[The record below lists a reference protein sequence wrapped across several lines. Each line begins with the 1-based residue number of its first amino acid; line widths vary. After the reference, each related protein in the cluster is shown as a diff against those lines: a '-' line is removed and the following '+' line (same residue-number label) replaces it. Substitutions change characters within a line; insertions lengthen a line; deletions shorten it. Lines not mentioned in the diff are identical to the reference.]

1 MKKIIN
7 GSLILFSVML
17 LGACT
22 TTTNTEST
30 QSESMVESS
39 NSMSTTKEEE
49 SVTIFTATVE
59 SVMELETHE
68 SAVQILLIDVEAV
81 QDSENATTSFNDG
94 VTINVDPAT
103 LDFNFNDL
111 KAGDKLKVSLDH
123 PAIMTMSIPPQ
134 IPGNSILSVELVK

>member
-1 MKKIIN
+1 MN

-22 TTTNTEST
+22 TTDTEST
-30 QSESMVESS
+30 KSELMVEST
-39 NSMSTTKEEE
+39 NSMSTTREEKI
-49 SVTIFTATVE
+49 VTIFTARIE

-68 SAVQILLIDVEAV
+68 SAVQILLTDVEAV

>member
-1 MKKIIN
+1 MN

-22 TTTNTEST
+22 TTDTDST
-30 QSESMVESS
+30 KSELMVEST
-39 NSMSTTKEEE
+39 NSMSTTREEKI
-49 SVTIFTATVE
+49 VTIFTARIE

-94 VTINVDPAT
+94 VAINVDPAT

>member
-1 MKKIIN
+1 MN

-22 TTTNTEST
+22 TTDTDST
-30 QSESMVESS
+30 KSELMVEST
-39 NSMSTTKEEE
+39 NSMSTTREEE
-49 SVTIFTATVE
+49 IVTIFTARIE

-94 VTINVDPAT
+94 VAINVDPAT

-134 IPGNSILSVELVK
+134 ISGNSILSVELVK

>member
-1 MKKIIN
+1 MN

-22 TTTNTEST
+22 TITDTEST
-30 QSESMVESS
+30 VEST

-49 SVTIFTATVE
+49 IVTIFTATVE
-59 SVMELETHE
+59 SVTELETHE
-68 SAVQILLIDVEAV
+68 SAVQIFLTDVEAV

>member
-30 QSESMVESS
+30 QSESMVESN

-49 SVTIFTATVE
+49 IVTIFIATVE
-59 SVMELETHE
+59 SVTELETQE
-68 SAVQILLIDVEAV
+68 SAVQILLTDVEAV

-94 VTINVDPAT
+94 VAINVDPTT
-103 LDFNFNDL
+103 LDFDFNDL

>member
-1 MKKIIN
+1 MN

-22 TTTNTEST
+22 TITDTEST
-30 QSESMVESS
+30 VEST

-59 SVMELETHE
+59 SVTELETQE
-68 SAVQILLIDVEAV
+68 SAVQILLTDVEAV

-94 VTINVDPAT
+94 VAINVDPAT

>member
-1 MKKIIN
+1 MN

-22 TTTNTEST
+22 TTDTDST
-30 QSESMVESS
+30 KSELMVEST
-39 NSMSTTKEEE
+39 NSMSTTREEE
-49 SVTIFTATVE
+49 IVTIFTARIE

-94 VTINVDPAT
+94 VAINVDPAT

-123 PAIMTMSIPPQ
+123 PAIITMSIPPQ

>member
-1 MKKIIN
+1 MN

-22 TTTNTEST
+22 TTDTDST
-30 QSESMVESS
+30 KSELMVEST
-39 NSMSTTKEEE
+39 NSMSTTREEE
-49 SVTIFTATVE
+49 IVTIFTARIE

-94 VTINVDPAT
+94 VAINVDPTT
-103 LDFNFNDL
+103 LDFDFNDL

>member
-22 TTTNTEST
+22 TTDTEST
-30 QSESMVESS
+30 KSELMVEST
-39 NSMSTTKEEE
+39 NSMSTTREEE
-49 SVTIFTATVE
+49 IVTIFTARIE

-94 VTINVDPAT
+94 VAINVDPAT

>member
-1 MKKIIN
+1 MN

-22 TTTNTEST
+22 TTDTDST
-30 QSESMVESS
+30 KSELMVEST
-39 NSMSTTKEEE
+39 NSMSTTREEKI
-49 SVTIFTATVE
+49 VTIFTARIE

>member
-22 TTTNTEST
+22 TTTET
-30 QSESMVESS
+30 ESMVESS

-49 SVTIFTATVE
+49 IVTIFTATVE
-59 SVMELETHE
+59 SVTELETHE

-94 VTINVDPAT
+94 VAINVYPAT

-123 PAIMTMSIPPQ
+123 PTIMTMSIPPQ

>member
-22 TTTNTEST
+22 TTNTEST
-30 QSESMVESS
+30 QSESMVESN

-49 SVTIFTATVE
+49 IVTIFTATVE
-59 SVMELETHE
+59 SVTELETQE
-68 SAVQILLIDVEAV
+68 SAVQILLTDVEAV

-94 VTINVDPAT
+94 VAINVDPAT
-103 LDFNFNDL
+103 LDFDFNDL
-111 KAGDKLKVSLDH
+111 KSGDKLKVSLDH

>member
-22 TTTNTEST
+22 TTTETEST
-30 QSESMVESS
+30 VEST

-49 SVTIFTATVE
+49 IVTIFTATVE
-59 SVMELETHE
+59 SVTELETQE
-68 SAVQILLIDVEAV
+68 SAVQIFLTDVEAV

-103 LDFNFNDL
+103 LDFDFNDL

-134 IPGNSILSVELVK
+134 VPGNSILSVELVK

>member
-7 GSLILFSVML
+7 GSLILFSVIL
-17 LGACT
+17 LGAC

-49 SVTIFTATVE
+49 IVTIFTATVE
-59 SVMELETHE
+59 SVTELETQE
-68 SAVQILLIDVEAV
+68 SAVQILLTDVEAV

-94 VTINVDPAT
+94 VAINVDPTT
-103 LDFNFNDL
+103 LDFDFNDL

>member
-1 MKKIIN
+1 MN

-17 LGACT
+17 LGACKT
-22 TTTNTEST
+22 TDTDST
-30 QSESMVESS
+30 KSELMVEST
-39 NSMSTTKEEE
+39 NSMSTTREEE
-49 SVTIFTATVE
+49 IVTIFTARIE

>member
-1 MKKIIN
+1 MN

-22 TTTNTEST
+22 TTDTEST
-30 QSESMVESS
+30 KSELMVEST
-39 NSMSTTKEEE
+39 NSMSTTREEKI
-49 SVTIFTATVE
+49 VTIFTARIE
-59 SVMELETHE
+59 SVTELETHA

-94 VTINVDPAT
+94 VAINVDPAT

>member
-1 MKKIIN
+1 MN

-22 TTTNTEST
+22 TTDTEST
-30 QSESMVESS
+30 KSELMVEST
-39 NSMSTTKEEE
+39 NSMSTTREEE
-49 SVTIFTATVE
+49 IVTIFTARIE

>member
-1 MKKIIN
+1 MN

-22 TTTNTEST
+22 TTDTDST
-30 QSESMVESS
+30 KCELMVEST
-39 NSMSTTKEEE
+39 NSMSTTREEE
-49 SVTIFTATVE
+49 IVTIFTARIE

-94 VTINVDPAT
+94 VAINVDPAT

-134 IPGNSILSVELVK
+134 IQGNSILSVELVK

>member
-1 MKKIIN
+1 MN

-22 TTTNTEST
+22 TITDTEST
-30 QSESMVESS
+30 VEST

-123 PAIMTMSIPPQ
+123 PTIMTMSIPPQ

>member
-1 MKKIIN
+1 MN

-22 TTTNTEST
+22 TITDTEST
-30 QSESMVESS
+30 VEST

-94 VTINVDPAT
+94 VAINVDPAT

>member
-22 TTTNTEST
+22 TTNTEST
-30 QSESMVESS
+30 QSESMVESN

-49 SVTIFTATVE
+49 IVSIFIATVE
-59 SVMELETHE
+59 SVTELETQE
-68 SAVQILLIDVEAV
+68 SAVQILLTDVEAV

-94 VTINVDPAT
+94 VAINVDPAT
-103 LDFNFNDL
+103 LDFDFNDL

>member
-22 TTTNTEST
+22 TTTETEST
-30 QSESMVESS
+30 VEST

-49 SVTIFTATVE
+49 IVTIFTATVE
-59 SVMELETHE
+59 SVTELETQE
-68 SAVQILLIDVEAV
+68 SAVQIFLTDVEAV

-103 LDFNFNDL
+103 LDFDFNDL
-111 KAGDKLKVSLDH
+111 KVGDKLKVSLDH

-134 IPGNSILSVELVK
+134 VPGNSILSVELVK

>member
-1 MKKIIN
+1 MN

-22 TTTNTEST
+22 TTDTDST
-30 QSESMVESS
+30 KSELMVESI
-39 NSMSTTKEEE
+39 NSMSTTREEE
-49 SVTIFTATVE
+49 IVTIFTARIE

-94 VTINVDPAT
+94 VAINVDPTT
-103 LDFNFNDL
+103 LDFDFNDL

>member
-22 TTTNTEST
+22 TTNTEST
-30 QSESMVESS
+30 QSESMVESN

-49 SVTIFTATVE
+49 IVTIFIATVE
-59 SVMELETHE
+59 SVTELETQE
-68 SAVQILLIDVEAV
+68 SAVQILLTDVEAV

-94 VTINVDPAT
+94 VAINVDPAT
-103 LDFNFNDL
+103 LDFDFNEL

-123 PAIMTMSIPPQ
+123 PAMMTMSIPPQ

>member
-1 MKKIIN
+1 MN

-22 TTTNTEST
+22 TTDTEST
-30 QSESMVESS
+30 KSELMVEST
-39 NSMSTTKEEE
+39 NSMSTTREEE
-49 SVTIFTATVE
+49 IVTIFTARIE

-94 VTINVDPAT
+94 VAINVDPAT

>member
-30 QSESMVESS
+30 VEST

-49 SVTIFTATVE
+49 IVTIFTATVE
-59 SVMELETHE
+59 SVTELETQE
-68 SAVQILLIDVEAV
+68 SAVQIFLTDVEAV

-103 LDFNFNDL
+103 LDFDFNDL

-134 IPGNSILSVELVK
+134 VPGNSILSVELVK

>member
-1 MKKIIN
+1 MN

-22 TTTNTEST
+22 TITDTEST
-30 QSESMVESS
+30 VEST
-39 NSMSTTKEEE
+39 NSMSTTREEE
-49 SVTIFTATVE
+49 IVTIFTARIE

-94 VTINVDPAT
+94 VAINVDPAT

-134 IPGNSILSVELVK
+134 IPGNSILSVELVM

>member
-1 MKKIIN
+1 MN

-22 TTTNTEST
+22 TTTDTEST
-30 QSESMVESS
+30 VEST

-49 SVTIFTATVE
+49 IVTIFTATVE
-59 SVMELETHE
+59 SVTELETHE
-68 SAVQILLIDVEAV
+68 SAVQIFLTDVEAV

>member
-1 MKKIIN
+1 MN

-22 TTTNTEST
+22 TTDTDST
-30 QSESMVESS
+30 KSELMVEST
-39 NSMSTTKEEE
+39 NSMSTTREEE
-49 SVTIFTATVE
+49 IVTIFTARIE

-94 VTINVDPAT
+94 VAINVDPAT

-134 IPGNSILSVELVK
+134 IQGNSILSVELVK

>member
-1 MKKIIN
+1 MN

-22 TTTNTEST
+22 TTDTDLTK
-30 QSESMVESS
+30 SELMVEST
-39 NSMSTTKEEE
+39 NSMSTTREEE
-49 SVTIFTATVE
+49 IVTIFTARIE

-94 VTINVDPAT
+94 VAINVDPAT

>member
-1 MKKIIN
+1 MN

-22 TTTNTEST
+22 TITDTEST
-30 QSESMVESS
+30 VEST

-49 SVTIFTATVE
+49 IVTIFTATVE

-94 VTINVDPAT
+94 VAINVDPAT

>member
-1 MKKIIN
+1 MN

-22 TTTNTEST
+22 TITDTEST
-30 QSESMVESS
+30 VEST

-59 SVMELETHE
+59 SVTELETHE
-68 SAVQILLIDVEAV
+68 SAVQIFLTDVEAV

-94 VTINVDPAT
+94 VAINVDPAT

>member
-1 MKKIIN
+1 MN

-22 TTTNTEST
+22 TTDTDST
-30 QSESMVESS
+30 KSELMVEST
-39 NSMSTTKEEE
+39 NSMSTTREEE
-49 SVTIFTATVE
+49 IVTIFTARIE
-59 SVMELETHE
+59 SVTELETHE

-123 PAIMTMSIPPQ
+123 PTIMTMSIPPQ
-134 IPGNSILSVELVK
+134 VPRNSILSVELVK

>member
-1 MKKIIN
+1 MN

-22 TTTNTEST
+22 TTDTAST
-30 QSESMVESS
+30 KSELMVEST
-39 NSMSTTKEEE
+39 NSMSTTREEE
-49 SVTIFTATVE
+49 IVTIFTARIE

-94 VTINVDPAT
+94 VAINVDPAT

>member
-1 MKKIIN
+1 MN
-7 GSLILFSVML
+7 GSLILFSEML

-22 TTTNTEST
+22 TTDTDST
-30 QSESMVESS
+30 KSELMVEST
-39 NSMSTTKEEE
+39 NSMSTTREEE
-49 SVTIFTATVE
+49 IVTIFTARIE

-81 QDSENATTSFNDG
+81 QDSENTTTSFNDG
-94 VTINVDPAT
+94 VAINVDPAT

-111 KAGDKLKVSLDH
+111 KASDKLKVSLDH

>member
-1 MKKIIN
+1 MN
-7 GSLILFSVML
+7 GSLIFFSVML

-22 TTTNTEST
+22 TTDTEST
-30 QSESMVESS
+30 KSELMVEST
-39 NSMSTTKEEE
+39 NSMSTTREEE
-49 SVTIFTATVE
+49 IVTIFTARIE

-68 SAVQILLIDVEAV
+68 SAVQILLTDVEAV

-94 VTINVDPAT
+94 VAINVDPAT

>member
-1 MKKIIN
+1 MN

-22 TTTNTEST
+22 TTDTDLTK
-30 QSESMVESS
+30 SELMVEST
-39 NSMSTTKEEE
+39 NSMSTTREEE
-49 SVTIFTATVE
+49 IVTIFTARIE

-94 VTINVDPAT
+94 VAINVDPAT

-134 IPGNSILSVELVK
+134 IQGNSILSVELVK

>member
-1 MKKIIN
+1 MN

-22 TTTNTEST
+22 TITDTEST
-30 QSESMVESS
+30 VEST
-39 NSMSTTKEEE
+39 NSMSTTREEE
-49 SVTIFTATVE
+49 IVTIFTARIE

-94 VTINVDPAT
+94 VAINVDPAT

>member
-1 MKKIIN
+1 MN

-22 TTTNTEST
+22 TTDTDST
-30 QSESMVESS
+30 KSELMVEST
-39 NSMSTTKEEE
+39 NSMSTTREEE
-49 SVTIFTATVE
+49 ILTIFTARIE